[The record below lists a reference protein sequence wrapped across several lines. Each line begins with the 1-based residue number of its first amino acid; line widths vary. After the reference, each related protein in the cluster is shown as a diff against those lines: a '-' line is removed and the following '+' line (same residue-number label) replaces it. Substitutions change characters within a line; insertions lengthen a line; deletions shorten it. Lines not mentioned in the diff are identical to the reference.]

1 MQPQSMTGYGRGSS
15 GNFRVDI
22 RSSNHKNID
31 ININVPNYLFSYD
44 LEIRKRVKKTF
55 KRGRIEIYIPRQ
67 EMENIKMKVNKALA
81 IEYYKALNAIK
92 DDLSISEDVGINVL
106 AAQRDIF
113 MLDEPEINDAALY
126 DALDIA
132 LAELKKTRIEEADNL
147 LDDINKRITMSS
159 NYINNIEEKRNETI
173 SDAKEKLHERLKE
186 FLGEALLDETRLVQE
201 VAVLVEKTDITEEIV
216 RIKSH
221 LKHFEDVLKSGE
233 VIGKKLDFII
243 QELRREVNTIGSKS
257 QDIEISTSVVEMK
270 HELEKIKEQIQNLQ

>member
-1 MQPQSMTGYGRGSS
+1 MTGYGRGSS
-15 GNFRVDI
+15 GSFRVDI

-44 LEIRKRVKKTF
+44 LEIRKRVKNVL

-67 EMENIKMKVNKALA
+67 EIENIKMKVNKALA
-81 IEYYKALNAIK
+81 TEYYKALNSIK

-113 MLDEPEINDAALY
+113 MLDEPEINDVDLY
-126 DALDIA
+126 NALDIA
-132 LAELKKTRIEEADNL
+132 LEELKKTRIEEANNL
-147 LDDINKRITMSS
+147 LNDINKRIKFS
-159 NYINNIEEKRNETI
+159 NSYINNIEEKRNETI
-173 SDAKEKLHERLKE
+173 ADAREGLYKRLEE
-186 FLGEALLDETRLVQE
+186 FLGEVSIDETRLVQE
-201 VAVLVEKTDITEEIV
+201 VAVMIEKADITEEIV

-221 LKHFEDVLKSGE
+221 LKHFEDVLKSSD

-257 QDIEISTSVVEMK
+257 QNIEISTSVVEMK
-270 HELEKIKEQIQNLQ
+270 HELEKIKEQVQNLQ